1 VNWPSN
7 PLAAGIA
14 DGRDGTAAAERN
26 VWRFVAVAC
35 TLPLFAQSFYYLLPI
50 APLYYLSKVWPVIML
65 PAAAWALT
73 RLQLQSRTIYVVWLA
88 YALGLTP
95 LISMM
100 QLGAGFFD
108 ALTTTVKVWP
118 FTYYFSLLGVLCWL
132 RPTARLIER
141 AVVALGVATFVLMA
155 ILWVLVPASWYT
167 VDATNS
173 KFFIYETERGNR
185 IYMPMFFGY
194 LLLFYL
200 ARRLSSRVRMVTGS
214 MIVASF
220 ALLLWINKQRASI
233 AGAALVVG
241 ITACPA
247 RWRRLAFIAG
257 ALVGLFAMAFAL
269 FGPSRGGVVDSFGNS
284 LSVRQHSLMTAIE
297 YLGDDPLRWL
307 FGVGATTRF
316 SSVTLADIFKSEQ
329 FYLADIGWVGVV
341 FEFGVLGA
349 LLVAAVYGTGLVVTM
364 RAGAA
369 GDPFLQTLAGYV
381 LFMIVTSAIY
391 SVVFTPG
398 ELATVVAMSEYLARY
413 APGVPRPRAVSGFVA
428 LSPHGTR

>member
-1 VNWPSN
+1 MSWPSQ
-7 PLAAGIA
+7 PLAAGFA
-14 DGRDGTAAAERN
+14 DGRDGTAAVERN
-26 VWRFVAVAC
+26 VTRFVVLIC
-35 TLPLFAQSFYYLLPI
+35 ILPLFAQSFYYLLPV
-50 APLYYLSKVWPVIML
+50 APLYYLSKVWPVLML

-132 RPTARLIER
+132 RPTGRQIER
-141 AVVALGVATFVLMA
+141 AVLGLGAATFVLMA
-155 ILWVLVPASWYT
+155 LLWVLVPASWYT

-173 KFFIYETERGNR
+173 KFFIFEFERGNR

-200 ARRLSSRVRMVTGS
+200 ARRLSSRVRITTGAV
-214 MIVASF
+214 IATGF
-220 ALLLWINKQRASI
+220 ALLLWINKQRTSI
-233 AGAALVVG
+233 GGAALVVAVA
-241 ITACPA
+241 ACPA
-247 RWRRLAFIAG
+247 RWRVLAFLGGAIALG
-257 ALVGLFAMAFAL
+257 AATAFTLA
-269 FGPSRGGVVDSFGNS
+269 GPASGVVDSFGSS
-284 LSVRQHSLMTAIE
+284 LSVRQQSLMAAIA

-316 SSVTLADIFKSEQ
+316 SSVTLSDIFKSEQ
-329 FYLADIGWVGVV
+329 FYLADIGWVGVI

-364 RAGAA
+364 RAGAG
-369 GDPFLQTLAGYV
+369 GDPFLQTLSSYV

-413 APGVPRPRAVSGFVA
+413 APGVPRRRAISGFVA

>member
-1 VNWPSN
+1 MSWPSQ
-7 PLAAGIA
+7 PLAADLA
-14 DGRDGTAAAERN
+14 DRRDGTAAVERN
-26 VWRFVAVAC
+26 ATRFVALIC
-35 TLPLFAQSFYYLLPI
+35 ILPLFAQSFYYLLPV
-50 APLYYLSKVWPVIML
+50 APLYYLSKVWPVLML

-132 RPTARLIER
+132 RPTARQIER
-141 AVVALGVATFVLMA
+141 AVLGLGAATFVLMA
-155 ILWVLVPASWYT
+155 VLWVLVPASWYT

-173 KFFIYETERGNR
+173 KFFIFEFERGNR

-194 LLLFYL
+194 LLLFCL
-200 ARRLSSRVRMVTGS
+200 ARRLSSRMRITTGAV
-214 MIVASF
+214 IATGF
-220 ALLLWINKQRASI
+220 ALLLWINKQRTSI
-233 AGAALVVG
+233 GGAALVVAVA
-241 ITACPA
+241 ACPA
-247 RWRRLAFIAG
+247 RWRVLAFLAG
-257 ALVGLFAMAFAL
+257 ALGLGAATAFTLA
-269 FGPSRGGVVDSFGNS
+269 GPASGVVDSLGSS
-284 LSVRQHSLMTAIE
+284 LSVRQQSLLAAIT

-316 SSVTLADIFKSEQ
+316 SSVTLSDIFKSEQ
-329 FYLADIGWVGVV
+329 FYLADIGWVGVI
-341 FEFGVLGA
+341 FEFGILGA

-364 RAGAA
+364 RAGAG
-369 GDPFLQTLAGYV
+369 GDPFMQALSSYV
-381 LFMIVTSAIY
+381 LFIIVTSAIY

-413 APGVPRPRAVSGFVA
+413 APRVPGPRAASGFVA
-428 LSPHGTR
+428 LSPHDMR